1 MEFYSGTVAKGPPP
15 STAVK
20 SRSTKMSPSAAGAP
34 SDITEAA
41 FSRWKVEL
49 QNKLIVEQEKQAHRD
64 RLQYK
69 KHEDSKYWE
78 RKQALCKKTV
88 DQFGK
93 AKLEM
98 EAIRQA
104 NLTRGAEY
112 KAELEEM
119 KEMAAAQREEWMQF
133 GHELTV
139 QHGPEQ
145 TERTRARLAETAELK
160 SEQGRQVKQLS
171 QANKKQRHVQRT
183 ARLEE
188 KRQIVESTKQ
198 QLFGSAEE
206 AKNFAF
212 HQREEIG
219 GEVRRTEPAANH
231 EKLSLSQRARTLGWP
246 RCRQGGRQHLPRRE
260 REAPCDGCQCRP
272 PTRSRQRRGRGGVRA
287 PFSTGSG
294 TCGRRDVTAAPR
306 MTIAEDHRRRR
317 MACRQL
323 RRMQQAPGRCA
334 ALTLHGPVRP
344 SGGVA
349 ITHSENNVASANAN
363 IPSRHVDRQ
372 CNLQV
377 GRLFLR

>member
-15 STAVK
+15 STAVT
-20 SRSTKMSPSAAGAP
+20 SRSLKMSPSAAGAP

-160 SEQGRQVKQLS
+160 AEQGRQVKQLS

-212 HQREEIG
+212 HQREELG
-219 GEVRRTEPAANH
+219 GEVRRTERRWRSLSKQEREAFLTHAHDNH
-231 EKLSLSQRARTLGWP
+231 EKNDFVKEHMRDARKEVIKTKSTMAGAERERKVEDAMKITEKREERERANRELRDAMYTSRFADPEKAKLLSQPRA
-246 RCRQGGRQHLPRRE
+246 
-260 REAPCDGCQCRP
+260 EAAQIA
-272 PTRSRQRRGRGGVRA
+272 GV
-287 PFSTGSG
+287 
-294 TCGRRDVTAAPR
+294 
-306 MTIAEDHRRRR
+306 TIAPLPVTPYR
-317 MACRQL
+317 
-323 RRMQQAPGRCA
+323 
-334 ALTLHGPVRP
+334 LT
-344 SGGVA
+344 A
-349 ITHSENNVASANAN
+349 
-363 IPSRHVDRQ
+363 
-372 CNLQV
+372 
-377 GRLFLR
+377 